1 MWSAR
6 CERRHADPKA
16 LFRRSGRDPAVPCRT
31 QNREGTNQ
39 VSKAPVLCSTTALIR
54 IAIQKDLVPEQRN
67 EEPRRASAGAI
78 DKKLYRCELETN
90 LRACFLSMAAGNEDR
105 EYGASWVRLRLGIR
119 IKFADQTIS
128 IFLCGRR

>member
-1 MWSAR
+1 MWSAT

-39 VSKAPVLCSTTALIR
+39 ASKAPALCSTTALIR

-67 EEPRRASAGAI
+67 EEPRKASAGAI
-78 DKKLYRCELETN
+78 DKKLYRCEPGTN
-90 LRACFLSMAAGNEDR
+90 LQACFQSMAAGNEDR
-105 EYGASWVRLRLGIR
+105 EYDASWVGLWLSIR
-119 IKFADQTIS
+119 IEFADQTIS
-128 IFLCGRR
+128 VFFCGRR